1 MSVKAYPSKSSQ
13 TSQSRVG
20 SFAMTAQGVPEGQ
33 YTSRKPLDGSDV
45 LYHRPLRTADFF
57 KSRTGLKTQE
67 MLRLLWGAKPS
78 VFRRSEAPRRRIGLQ
93 VFTPSGRPAVDICF
107 G

>member
-1 MSVKAYPSKSSQ
+1 
-13 TSQSRVG
+13 
-20 SFAMTAQGVPEGQ
+20 MTAYQPSGNGQ
-33 YTSRKPLDGSDV
+33 RHGKQLSGNDV
-45 LYHRPLRTADFF
+45 FYHKPLRTADFF

-67 MLRLLWGAKPS
+67 MLRLLWNTKPA
-78 VFRRSEAPRRRIGLQ
+78 VFRRSDAPRKRIGLQ

>member
-1 MSVKAYPSKSSQ
+1 MSVKAYPSKSSAM
-13 TSQSRVG
+13 SQSRVG
-20 SFAMTAQGVPEGQ
+20 SFAMTAQEVPEGN
-33 YTSRKPLDGSDV
+33 YNLRKPLDGNDI

-57 KSRTGLKTQE
+57 RSRTGLKTQE
-67 MLRLLWGAKPS
+67 MLRLLWGAKPTLL
-78 VFRRSEAPRRRIGLQ
+78 RRSEAPRRRIGLQ